1 MIRTILFD
9 FGNVLAFFDHS
20 RALEKLKHHTTI
32 PPAELALILYGGELE
47 LAYECGQIR
56 TPKYFEIGKEDGRLT
71 CSLPEFIAAFVDIFT
86 ENVGVTRLIAQ
97 LKKNHRLVLAS
108 NTNEAHFTHY
118 REQFRHFLDLFDH
131 LVVSHEVGARKPHR
145 AFYEQCQKYANCEPG
160 ECLFVDDLPSNIHAA
175 EAFGWNGIIL
185 TTPEDLIARMRRM
198 RALGVIV

>member
-20 RALEKLKHHTTI
+20 RALAKLQHHTTI
-32 PPAELALILYGGELE
+32 KATELAVSLYGGELE

-56 TPKYFEIGKEDGRLT
+56 TPKYFEIAREDGRLT
-71 CSLPEFIAAFVDIFT
+71 CSLEVFIAAFVDIFT
-86 ENVGVTRLIAQ
+86 ENVGVTRLIPQ
-97 LKKNHRLVLAS
+97 LKKNYRLVLAS

-118 REQFRHFLDLFDH
+118 REEFRHVLDLFDH
-131 LVVSHEVGARKPHR
+131 LVVSHEVGARKPSR
-145 AFYEQCQKYANCEPG
+145 AFYEHCQKHAQCERS

-185 TTPEDLIARMRRM
+185 TTPEDLESQMKSH
-198 RALGVIV
+198 GVSI